1 MPPHGVNLPGLGA
14 RREWRAPFCK
24 ALTGGFRASRL
35 NAIFPTAV
43 DDRLAVSARA
53 ARRTSSMTN
62 APQID
67 ARALPGG
74 WESRIIWPNGEIEV
88 LPFKASTR
96 AEALNQAQL
105 HIRALSS
112 LGRP

>member
-1 MPPHGVNLPGLGA
+1 
-14 RREWRAPFCK
+14 
-24 ALTGGFRASRL
+24 
-35 NAIFPTAV
+35 
-43 DDRLAVSARA
+43 
-53 ARRTSSMTN
+53 MTN

-112 LGRP
+112 LG